1 MEKLNSV
8 DLSPR
13 HEMIL
18 IQMLCMENTSEMK
31 KIYDGR

>member
-13 HEMIL
+13 HEMIF